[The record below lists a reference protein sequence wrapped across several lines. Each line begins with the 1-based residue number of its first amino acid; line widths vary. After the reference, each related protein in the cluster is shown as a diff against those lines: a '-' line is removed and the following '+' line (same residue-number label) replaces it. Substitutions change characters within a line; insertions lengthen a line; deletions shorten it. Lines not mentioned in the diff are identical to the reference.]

1 MEGRKEARVCE
12 FEGQKIL
19 NFNKGRTSHLPPVIF
34 FGAVACR
41 VVRNGVRQSLKL
53 LKEKNLAT
61 KGIAAN
67 ELEIGDKVVLDY
79 VDDVTFY
86 QTLRDHG
93 RVTPGV
99 FVWLD
104 PELETSLKNLRAPA
118 WPHRKQG
125 RSAGGA

>member
-1 MEGRKEARVCE
+1 MDGRKEARVRE

-19 NFNKGRTSHLPPVIF
+19 DFNKGRTSHLPPGIF

-61 KGIAAN
+61 RGILAD

-79 VDDVTFY
+79 VDDITFY

-104 PELETSLKNLRAPA
+104 PDLETSLKNVRPPE
-118 WPHRKQG
+118 WPRRKRT
-125 RSAGGA
+125 RS